1 MTSVASRVV
10 GWRETMIRPLSCAL
24 LLALLGCE
32 PDPTQPNPAT
42 DARPSATIAPTSDD
56 GVSPSHST
64 RPTSAP
70 KPRASTRVPPNKPRR
85 YAPLSDEEVK
95 TLVTPRLAGEA
106 IAHPPFR
113 GPFGPAQDT
122 VVVITKLE
130 NGDFGG
136 FVLVSKGA
144 ATERRDLPI
153 LQESWP
159 GESVEALG
167 FVPEC
172 DGDSVD
178 ELVVISKHRSASAST
193 TVATVIDYDG
203 YVFTRQRDVE
213 RLTAKAKTIAEVRET
228 LAART
233 FLMHI
238 DGVPVRMLPTIR
250 PDTTHAYL
258 AKLMGVAAKTN
269 TDAEVAFDYAETSG
283 RAPAQFVFSFN
294 DSKVLTKITIGA
306 THEQGDAEALNPTGR
321 KLVTWLTGK
330 AGDGTTD
337 GTKTSWK
344 LNGWRF
350 VLDRPP
356 GAYTI
361 EISPR

>member
-1 MTSVASRVV
+1 MTHVTPRVV
-10 GWRETMIRPLSCAL
+10 GWRQTMIRPLSCAL

-32 PDPTQPNPAT
+32 PDPSQPRPAI
-42 DARPSATIAPTSDD
+42 DSRPSATVAATPD
-56 GVSPSHST
+56 VSAAPSHST
-64 RPTSAP
+64 RPTAAP
-70 KPRASTRVPPNKPRR
+70 KPRATTTVRPKKPGR
-85 YAPLSDEEVK
+85 YAPLSADDVTK
-95 TLVTPRLAGEA
+95 LVTPQLAGEE
-106 IAHPPFR
+106 IAHSPFR

-122 VVVITKLE
+122 IVVITKKKD
-130 NGDFGG
+130 GDFGG
-136 FVLVSKGA
+136 FVLVAKGA
-144 ATERRDLPI
+144 TTERRDLPT

-178 ELVVISKHRSASAST
+178 ELVVISKHRSGSAST

-203 YVFTRQRDVE
+203 YTFSRQRDVE

-228 LAART
+228 LEART
-233 FLMHI
+233 FLVHI
-238 DGVPVRMLPTIR
+238 DGVPVRLLPTIR

-258 AKLMGVAAKTN
+258 AKLMGVTAKTN
-269 TDAEVAFDYAETSG
+269 TDAEVAFDYSEKSG

-306 THEQGDAEALNPTGR
+306 TSADGDAEALNPTGQ
-321 KLVTWLTGK
+321 KLATWLAENG
-330 AGDGTTD
+330 GDSTTD
-337 GTKTSWK
+337 GSKTTWK
-344 LNGWRF
+344 FNGWSF
-350 VLDRPP
+350 VLDKTAV
-356 GAYTI
+356 AYTI